1 MPEPTQPA
9 KKSQVLTKPSKPFF
23 SFLFA
28 FLSQFSPICRDLYYV
43 LTTLSMFHAAHV
55 CVGQYSCH
63 RFEMV
68 DGRSV
73 NVRAQE
79 PTQVN
84 ADTER
89 IAIKLKRDA
98 PAKVKLK
105 VQITNRFVINT
116 SVEAVV
122 ADKVRSAR

>member
-1 MPEPTQPA
+1 
-9 KKSQVLTKPSKPFF
+9 
-23 SFLFA
+23 
-28 FLSQFSPICRDLYYV
+28 
-43 LTTLSMFHAAHV
+43 
-55 CVGQYSCH
+55 
-63 RFEMV
+63 
-68 DGRSV
+68 V

-122 ADKVRSAR
+122 ADKVSNAR